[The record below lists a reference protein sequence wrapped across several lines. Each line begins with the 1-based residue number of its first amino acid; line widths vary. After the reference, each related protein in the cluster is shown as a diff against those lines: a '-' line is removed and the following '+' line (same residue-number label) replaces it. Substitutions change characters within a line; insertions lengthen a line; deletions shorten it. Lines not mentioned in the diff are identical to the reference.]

1 MSEVT
6 KKTPAKKLLEKVGKK
21 NEMAFME
28 LELKKA
34 IAKIFKEH
42 TNEDQMLEEVKQKL
56 LNAMNNKKTFRAA
69 RAGVEDVLNE
79 AAGNKVM
86 TRDTA
91 KGIFRDLATW
101 FSFFIKTP
109 SAKSAFSATSS
120 DCRPSRR
127 RTARVGQRRADV

>member
-1 MSEVT
+1 MSETT
-6 KKTPAKKLLEKVGKK
+6 KKTLAKQVLEKLGKK

-28 LELKKA
+28 LELQEA

-56 LNAMNNKKTFRAA
+56 LNAMNNKKTFQAA

-91 KGIFRDLATW
+91 KGIFRDLAAW
-101 FSFFIKTP
+101 FSF
-109 SAKSAFSATSS
+109 SV
-120 DCRPSRR
+120 R
-127 RTARVGQRRADV
+127 